1 MAEDRDGNLW
11 FGVDDGVVRYDGLEW
26 VDYTEEDGIY
36 GSPVVTLC
44 ATRDGSVS
52 LHS

>member
-44 ATRDGSVS
+44 ATA
-52 LHS
+52 